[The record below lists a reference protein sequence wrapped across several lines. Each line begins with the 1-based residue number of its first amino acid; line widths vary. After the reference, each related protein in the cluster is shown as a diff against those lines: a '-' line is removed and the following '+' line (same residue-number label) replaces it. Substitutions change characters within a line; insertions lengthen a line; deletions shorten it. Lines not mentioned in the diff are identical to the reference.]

1 MFKAHS
7 FNYEKGVISVKIIMK
22 SLLLIILLFT
32 QASLI
37 ADEDITARTD
47 LLRAAYLYKMGY
59 FISTRPVENIIN
71 IGVIGE
77 DNITRYLLQLQ
88 GTEGF
93 EHRYNLMEF
102 ESIDNYQPMHVVYFP
117 GRFYDDE
124 SMAVLLTHKS
134 LIIGNEEFCWVRDYH
149 VCLFQQGEL
158 LQFKANISQMKKTGI
173 SVSSRFLRLAIETR

>member
-1 MFKAHS
+1 
-7 FNYEKGVISVKIIMK
+7 MK
-22 SLLLIILLFT
+22 YYLLIILLFIP
-32 QASLI
+32 QALT
-37 ADEDITARTD
+37 AEDDITAKTD

-59 FISTRPVENIIN
+59 FISTRPVDDIIN

-77 DNITRYLLQLQ
+77 DNITRLLLQLQ

-102 ESIDNYQPMHVVYFP
+102 ISIDDYQPMHVVYFP

-124 SMAVLLTHKS
+124 SMAILLTHQS

-149 VCLFQQGEL
+149 VCLFQQGDL
-158 LQFKANISQMKKTGI
+158 LQFKANITQMKKTGI
-173 SVSSRFLRLAIETR
+173 TVSSRFLRLAIETR